1 MTSTKETVDF
11 WFDPLCPWAWMTSRW
26 MLEVEKVR
34 DVETVFHVMSLSVLN
49 EDKDVPE
56 QYREGIARGW
66 SPVRLAIAIEQ
77 QHGSRAVRDFYTS
90 IGTKHHVE
98 KREFERGLYEEVL
111 SEIGLPVELA
121 DAADDTGLDDA
132 VRASHQ
138 DGIER
143 VGQEVGT
150 PVISVDGVAFF
161 GPVLSPAPKGEVAG
175 RVFDGARLLAG
186 YDGFYELKRTR
197 TRGPIFD

>member
-1 MTSTKETVDF
+1 MTDTEKVDF

-56 QYREGIARGW
+56 EYREMIQRGW
-66 SPVRLAIAIEQ
+66 GPVRLAIAVEQ
-77 QHGSRAVRDFYTS
+77 QHGSDKVRELYTAL
-90 IGTKHHVE
+90 GTRKHNQGRDYD
-98 KREFERGLYEEVL
+98 REVYLEALEEA
-111 SEIGLPVELA
+111 GLPAELA
-121 DAADDTGLDDA
+121 DAADDASLDDA

-150 PVISVDGVAFF
+150 PVISIGGTAFF
-161 GPVLSPAPKGEVAG
+161 GPVLSPAPKGEDAG
-175 RVFDGARLLAG
+175 KVFDGARLLAG

-197 TRGPIFD
+197 DRDPIFD